1 VRTKSQNVNRYFTA
15 VWSVYVLVG
24 VALIFAT
31 VTVDDPTL
39 RIVVA
44 AATLILS
51 GVGGVIGFVHGI
63 TLFVA
68 REHDARDVENTTDYL
83 TED

>member
-1 VRTKSQNVNRYFTA
+1 VRTNSQNINRYFTA
-15 VWSVYVLVG
+15 VWSAYVLVG

-31 VTVDDPTL
+31 ITVDDPTL

-44 AATLILS
+44 AAMLIVS
-51 GVGGVIGFVHGI
+51 GVGCVIGFMHGI

-68 REHDARDVENTTDYL
+68 REHDARNAESTIDYL